1 MSKSIRVYDKEYPS
15 LLRYPFKSKYKFIND
30 YLQKVYKSD
39 IKTEPFVKDFK
50 LKSCK
55 ELSKP
60 NFSNEPGC
68 WEADLMFIRYYDK
81 DLTKEKNIY
90 LVLIN
95 VNTRYLIVEPIKDKA
110 HIWFALERIIMKH
123 PQFLFNVIKCDGEP
137 GFIEMKDNNVII
149 RFPSGETTFI
159 FDLDEI
165 IKAEYKYDKQ
175 LQQRTKEAILVKHNI
190 EALRDLLKQND
201 YYKPRIKRLFNFQQ
215 IVQKEIQNEY
225 PKGFPQDY
233 PQDYCDLLKSK
244 CEKIVYNS
252 IIDSITEFYPLK
264 FIINSSPYALS
275 HKNVDSVIR
284 TLRNAFGLD
293 DRRLSDYN
301 LMRQMVDYYNNT
313 PHGSLRFKNIDYID
327 NEFYDKNLKRPSKWI
342 YYTPSQMQNDIDL
355 EWKYIR
361 KMQMKLREIH
371 EKQHFKGLLSY
382 KKGNII
388 LVHLDKSKT
397 QKKHEKRRRVFN
409 EIAEFIEY
417 RNGNTICRLLKP
429 YQTVNKKDST
439 KGRKPM
445 TDNEKAIIEVPII
458 YTKFVCNLFND
469 LNDDYIKYFGI

>member
-1 MSKSIRVYDKEYPS
+1 
-15 LLRYPFKSKYKFIND
+15 
-30 YLQKVYKSD
+30 
-39 IKTEPFVKDFK
+39 
-50 LKSCK
+50 
-55 ELSKP
+55 
-60 NFSNEPGC
+60 
-68 WEADLMFIRYYDK
+68 
-81 DLTKEKNIY
+81 
-90 LVLIN
+90 
-95 VNTRYLIVEPIKDKA
+95 
-110 HIWFALERIIMKH
+110 
-123 PQFLFNVIKCDGEP
+123 
-137 GFIEMKDNNVII
+137 MKDNNVII

-190 EALRDLLKQND
+190 EALRDLLKRSS
-201 YYKPRIKRLFNFQQ
+201 YYRLRINKLFNVSQDDIF
-215 IVQKEIQNEY
+215 NET
-225 PKGFPQDY
+225 
-233 PQDYCDLLKSK
+233 
-244 CEKIVYNS
+244 YNS

-327 NEFYDKNLKRPSKWI
+327 NKFYDKNLKRPSKWI

-397 QKKHEKRRRVFN
+397 QKK
-409 EIAEFIEY
+409 
-417 RNGNTICRLLKP
+417 T
-429 YQTVNKKDST
+429 
-439 KGRKPM
+439 
-445 TDNEKAIIEVPII
+445 
-458 YTKFVCNLFND
+458 
-469 LNDDYIKYFGI
+469 